1 MKKKKLLKKQE
12 FNKFLKLLKLKQTQK
27 EELISIKSK

>member
-27 EELISIKSK
+27 EKSYFL